1 MTTMLATLIT
11 NFFMAHLGRERN
23 VSPHTVLAYR
33 DAFKMLLSFAARFH
47 HRTVDHLAL
56 EDLSVE
62 VILEFLNHLE
72 KERGN
77 GVNTRNARL
86 TAIHSFFRYVVSCEP
101 ALALLCQRV
110 LSIPYK
116 KTSRRMLGYLTEE
129 EVESLLG
136 HVDRGAMRGE
146 RDYVL
151 LALLYDT
158 GARIQELLNLKP
170 SAFRLVSPAFVRVT
184 GKGRKDRLC
193 PLLPQTARLVSR
205 FLTEQGC
212 SPEGDSPCFLNRY
225 GRQLSRHGARY
236 VMKKYLA
243 IAKQEL
249 PPLGRPGI
257 SPHTM
262 RHAKAMHLLQ
272 AGLHPL
278 AIKDIL
284 GHKDIKSTEV
294 YVETNLEMRRKALER
309 GGTPSRTK
317 KKGKPLSRDLLTWL
331 ESL

>member
-1 MTTMLATLIT
+1 M
-11 NFFMAHLGRERN
+11 
-23 VSPHTVLAYR
+23 LAYR
-33 DAFKMLLSFAARFH
+33 DAFKMLLCFAAQFH
-47 HRTVDHLAL
+47 HRAVDRLSL

-77 GVNTRNARL
+77 SINTRNVRL
-86 TAIHSFFRYVVSCEP
+86 TAIHSFFRYVITSEP
-101 ALALLCQRV
+101 ALAAFCQRV

-129 EVESLLG
+129 EIESLLG
-136 HVDRGAMRGE
+136 HVDRRAVRGE

-170 SAFRLVSPAFVRVT
+170 SAFRLASPAFVQVT
-184 GKGRKDRLC
+184 GKGRRDRLC

-205 FLTEQGC
+205 FLAEQGL
-212 SPEGDSPCFLNRY
+212 SIEDNRPCFLNRY
-225 GRQLSRHGARY
+225 GQQLSRHGARY
-236 VMKKYLA
+236 IMKKYLA

-249 PPLGRPGI
+249 SPLGRPGI
-257 SPHTM
+257 SPHTL

-272 AGLHPL
+272 AGLPPIT
-278 AIKDIL
+278 IKDIL
-284 GHKDIKSTEV
+284 GHKDIKSTEI
-294 YVETNLEMRRKALER
+294 YVETNLEMRRKALELV
-309 GGTPSRTK
+309 GTPSQIK
-317 KKGKPLSRDLLTWL
+317 KKDKPLSRDLLTWL

>member
-1 MTTMLATLIT
+1 MTTTFATLIT
-11 NFFMAHLGRERN
+11 NFFMVHLAKERN

-33 DAFKMLLSFAARFH
+33 DAFKMLLTFAARFH
-47 HRTVDHLAL
+47 HRTVDHLSL
-56 EDLSVE
+56 EDLSVK

-77 GVNTRNARL
+77 GVSTRNARL
-86 TAIHSFFRYVVSCEP
+86 TAIHSFFRYVLSCEP
-101 ALALLCQRV
+101 ALASFCQRI

-116 KTSRRMLGYLTEE
+116 KTTRRILGYLTEE
-129 EVESLLG
+129 ELESLLG
-136 HVDRGAMRGE
+136 HINRSAVRGE

-158 GARIQELLNLKP
+158 GARIQELLNLTP
-170 SAFRLVSPAFVRVT
+170 SAFRLETPAFVRVT

-193 PLLPQTARLVSR
+193 PLLPQTARVVSR
-205 FLTEQGC
+205 FLAEQGY
-212 SPEGDSPCFLNRY
+212 SPEDNGPCFLNRY

-243 IAKQEL
+243 LAKHEL

-257 SPHTM
+257 SPHTL

-272 AGLHPL
+272 AGLPPL

-284 GHKDIKSTEV
+284 GHATLKSTEI

-309 GGTPSRTK
+309 VGTPSRTK
-317 KKGKPLSRDLLTWL
+317 KKGKPLSRDLLKWL